1 MQNSVILQT
10 YYVRNEIMKK
20 IWNNIKEWFFYKTI
34 SRKTKLAILEMAKM
48 YCKRHTE
55 YGMCSCILIASG
67 VLLDKYEHTINLS
80 KLFPQFNREYLGG
93 KAIYGEYWWDP
104 KDRKSRLEA
113 FDKLIKLYTK

>member
-1 MQNSVILQT
+1 
-10 YYVRNEIMKK
+10 MKK

-48 YCKRHTE
+48 YCKRYTG

-67 VLLDKYEHTINLS
+67 ALLYKYGYTINLS

-93 KAIYGEYWWDP
+93 KAIYGEYWWDL